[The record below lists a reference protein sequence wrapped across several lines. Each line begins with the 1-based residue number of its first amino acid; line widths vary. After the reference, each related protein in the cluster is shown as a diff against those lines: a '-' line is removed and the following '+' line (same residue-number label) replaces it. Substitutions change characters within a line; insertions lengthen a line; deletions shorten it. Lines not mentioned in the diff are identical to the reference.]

1 VKDEWPYDWCKECG
15 DNGTCH
21 HGNRPENCDACLTTT
36 PQSPLIR
43 NPDGTASATV
53 TIKLTPDQWLAFERK
68 FSTRE
73 IACQIGLDEPQVS
86 DFVMFQIFG
95 QIGGGQ

>member
-1 VKDEWPYDWCKECG
+1 MND
-15 DNGTCH
+15 
-21 HGNRPENCDACLTTT
+21 LTTP

-43 NPDGTASATV
+43 NPDGTHSATV
-53 TIKLTPDQWLAFERK
+53 TITLTPEQWLAFERK

-73 IACQIGLDEPQVS
+73 IACQIGLDDPQVT

-95 QIGGGQ
+95 QIGGGK

>member
-1 VKDEWPYDWCKECG
+1 MNDITHIQD
-15 DNGTCH
+15 
-21 HGNRPENCDACLTTT
+21 
-36 PQSPLIR
+36 SPLVR

-68 FSTRE
+68 FNTRHL
-73 IACQIGLDEPQVS
+73 ACQIGLDSPQIS

-95 QIGGGQ
+95 QLEGKP